1 MATRFAR
8 ARSKSGSKSKD
19 HTKKD
24 IREGPEKETQFM
36 KHYDTKKA
44 GQGKHAEETA
54 SVELSPE
61 KQRDQQKLPEVVR
74 HH

>member
-1 MATRFAR
+1 MASVFGR

-24 IREGPEKETQFM
+24 LREGHEKETQFM
-36 KHYDTKKA
+36 KHHATKKA
-44 GQGKHAEETA
+44 GQGKHAEETT

-61 KQRDQQKLPEVVR
+61 RDHDQQKLAEVVR